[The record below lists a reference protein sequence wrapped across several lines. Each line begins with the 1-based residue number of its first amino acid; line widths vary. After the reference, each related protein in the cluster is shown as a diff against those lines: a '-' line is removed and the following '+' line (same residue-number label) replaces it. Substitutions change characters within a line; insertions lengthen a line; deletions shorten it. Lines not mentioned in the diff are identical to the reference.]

1 MQDHDQTAGHHSGL
15 QQLLPSELFLNQSIS
30 EDRHK
35 ESRLCTAL
43 QAHKSTHQELRLGTG
58 WAHTAFRELSSAAAF
73 PQLSHDFSDFLSLS
87 SLQSRTFQVTTG
99 TSRLLHRIAVEDALK
114 WELQRNR

>member
-1 MQDHDQTAGHHSGL
+1 MAGKFVPAAVTRWSSTSESLHTLTLSPASRTQDHDQTAGHHSGP

-43 QAHKSTHQELRLGTG
+43 QAHKSTHQELPLSTG
-58 WAHTAFRELSSAAAF
+58 WAHTAFRELS
-73 PQLSHDFSDFLSLS
+73 
-87 SLQSRTFQVTTG
+87 
-99 TSRLLHRIAVEDALK
+99 
-114 WELQRNR
+114 

>member
-1 MQDHDQTAGHHSGL
+1 MMLATRTGTTHVREACACSCDDMEQHLRVSPLTLSSASSMQDHDQTAGHHSGL

-43 QAHKSTHQELRLGTG
+43 QAQKSTYQELPLSTG
-58 WAHTAFRELSSAAAF
+58 WAHTAFRELS
-73 PQLSHDFSDFLSLS
+73 
-87 SLQSRTFQVTTG
+87 
-99 TSRLLHRIAVEDALK
+99 
-114 WELQRNR
+114 